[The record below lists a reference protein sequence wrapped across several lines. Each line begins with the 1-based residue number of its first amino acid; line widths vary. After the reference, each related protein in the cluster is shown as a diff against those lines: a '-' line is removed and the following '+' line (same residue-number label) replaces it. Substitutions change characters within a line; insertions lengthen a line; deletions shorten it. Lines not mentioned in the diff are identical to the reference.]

1 MSPTVVAAKPSVAC
15 GVGGS
20 DHSGAAVMA
29 LSRSDWLRVGLME
42 REFGDPG
49 DLGERG
55 ECGERA
61 DWEGVC
67 AAAMRSAVGEPAM
80 NDALSVTT
88 RRAWTSREAAIQLV
102 DANSNSPQEHERCAR
117 LVLYYST

>member
-1 MSPTVVAAKPSVAC
+1 
-15 GVGGS
+15 
-20 DHSGAAVMA
+20 MA

-80 NDALSVTT
+80 NWTMLS
-88 RRAWTSREAAIQLV
+88 
-102 DANSNSPQEHERCAR
+102 P
-117 LVLYYST
+117 